1 VKPSALFGSVRAGLT
16 RIRLVNLRELLG
28 HRLRVTTSLM
38 VVVVAS
44 ALLVAVFGTYGS
56 LTSSVQKLGE
66 TISGTADLEVAGIVD
81 SGVSDELMGAI
92 RRDAPAAKNVVPL
105 INSPIYLDGER
116 ITVLGSDNNIA
127 ALGGGLRDAVQ
138 SAVGGSGAD
147 MTELLSGIS
156 VGKATGLQ
164 KGQRVSINGVDTEVK
179 MVIDAPEAASI
190 NGGRFIFAY
199 LGLAQQLTEH
209 EGRVDSIL
217 VTKESG
223 TSTAELREQL
233 NSVVDGRA
241 AVVSPDFRTKQAETA
256 SATTRNST
264 LLVSLI
270 SLVIAGFLVFNTM
283 NMAVASRRSS
293 IAMIRALGGRRGPL
307 VADLVGEAAL
317 FGLVGGL
324 IGVPVGILAGRWA
337 IGQLPEVLGSYGATI
352 EFGLPSYAAPAAVIA
367 CVLACTGASVLAARS
382 VFSVSPIE
390 AMSGGVAAEGRA
402 GRGIA
407 AKVCAVLG
415 VVLIVVGVIMAN
427 RIQSAAVATAGI
439 VFCVGMLLV
448 CYSVTRPLVAA
459 VSRLAA
465 LLGGP
470 GKLSAV
476 NTERAPRRAWATL
489 MTVAVAITVG
499 LCTSGVMN
507 NLVSSIT
514 NSLDGLGDTD
524 FYVSAHDK
532 ATVPDGPI
540 LDPAVAT
547 AIAEVPGVQSV
558 VGGQWAS
565 VNVGE
570 SLVLLQGLQP
580 GTSAPFV
587 SKGSPEVID
596 EVLAG
601 RGMIMSRTMATNLG
615 VGTGDSVEIASPT
628 GYHSLP
634 VLQLVD
640 YVSINSGTA
649 AISHDLLSQWFNRP
663 GDTYL
668 QVMLEPGVSKED
680 IRPALDAAADGAT
693 TLPISVYT
701 GQEGLDATKASVE
714 QSGAFAIAIQWIV
727 AVVAAIALLN
737 TLMLSVLERKRELGV
752 LRAMGASRKFVQRMV
767 LAEAAAVAAVGSLLG
782 VVMGT
787 GLHIVGNKILAQST
801 SVEVVYS
808 PQLLIVGYVIV
819 AFGLCFAGSFFPAA
833 RAGRMNISESLL
845 TE

>member
-1 VKPSALFGSVRAGLT
+1 MNPRALPGSLVAGLT

-44 ALLVAVFGTYGS
+44 ALLVAVLGTYGS
-56 LTSSVQKLGE
+56 LTSSVQKLSD

-81 SGVSDELMGAI
+81 SGVGDDVMGQI
-92 RRDAPAAKNVVPL
+92 RRDAPAARSVVPL
-105 INSPIYLDGER
+105 INSPVFVDGER
-116 ITVLGSDNNIA
+116 ITVLGSDNNIT
-127 ALGGGLRDAVQ
+127 ALGGGLRDAVEE
-138 SAVGGSGAD
+138 AATTGGTDITSL
-147 MTELLSGIS
+147 MSGIS
-156 VGKATGLQ
+156 VGKATGFE
-164 KGQRVSINGVDTEVK
+164 KGQKVSINGVDTTVS
-179 MVIDAPEAASI
+179 MVIDAPEADTI
-190 NGGRFIFAY
+190 NGGKFIFAY
-199 LGLAQQLTEH
+199 LGLAQELTDH
-209 EGRVDSIL
+209 EGQVDSIL
-217 VTKESG
+217 VTKEPGS
-223 TSTAELREQL
+223 TTAELRDQL

-241 AVVSPDFRTKQAETA
+241 AVVSPDFRAKQAETA
-256 SATTRNST
+256 SSTTRNST

-307 VADLVGEAAL
+307 VADLIGEAAL

-337 IGQLPEVLGSYGATI
+337 IGQLPDVMGSYGATI
-352 EFGLPSYAAPAAVIA
+352 EFALPGYAAPAAVVA

-382 VFSVSPIE
+382 VFTVSPIE
-390 AMSGGVAAEGRA
+390 AMSGGVAAEQRA
-402 GRGIA
+402 GRGVA

-415 VVLIVVGVIMAN
+415 VILIVVGWIMAN

-439 VFCVGMLLV
+439 VFCIGMLLV
-448 CYSVTRPLVAA
+448 CYAITRPLVAA

-465 LLGGP
+465 KFGGP

-514 NSLDGLGDTD
+514 DSLDGLGDTD
-524 FYVSAHDK
+524 FYVSSQEK
-532 ATVPDGPI
+532 STIPDGPI
-540 LDPAVAT
+540 LDPAVAP
-547 AIAEVPGVQSV
+547 AVAAVPGVQRV

-570 SLVLLQGLQP
+570 SLVMLQGLDP
-580 GTSAPFV
+580 GTTAPFV
-587 SKGSPEVID
+587 RKGTPEVID

-601 RGMIMSRTMATNLG
+601 RGIILSRTLASNLDVA
-615 VGTGDSVEIASPT
+615 VGDPVEIASPT

-649 AISHDLLSQWFNRP
+649 AISHDLLAEWFNRP

-668 QVMLEPGVSKED
+668 QITLEPGVTQDE
-680 IRPALDAAADGAT
+680 IRPALDAAAQSAT
-693 TLPISVYT
+693 STPIHVYT

-727 AVVAAIALLN
+727 AVVAAVALLN
-737 TLMLSVLERKRELGV
+737 TLLLSVIERKREIGV

-787 GLHIVGNKILAQST
+787 GLHIVGNKILTQST
-801 SVEVVYS
+801 SVQVVYS
-808 PQLLIVGYVIV
+808 PQLLIVGYVLI
-819 AFGLCFAGSFFPAA
+819 AFALCFAGSFFPAN
-833 RAGRMNISESLL
+833 RAGRMNISEAIL